1 MKLTLQEKILVQ
13 QLVEYDMWH
22 YQEALKK
29 ANQYL
34 TVCEIEKEQATIDN
48 IKEYENDVKVRKL
61 IYDKIQKDLDKIT
74 KKEQTNG

>member
-1 MKLTLQEKILVQ
+1 MKLTLKEKILVQ

-29 ANQYL
+29 ANQDL
-34 TVCEIEKEQATIDN
+34 KFCEIEKEQDTIDN
-48 IKEYENDVKVRKL
+48 IKEYKNDIKVRKI

-74 KKEQTNG
+74 KKEQTK